1 MSIKINLLRQ
11 DEIFLGIRFGI
22 SKIVKDLTRYNPEK
36 DYPKAYILDIG
47 FLIGSIE
54 ITYKGS
60 N

>member
-1 MSIKINLLRQ
+1 MNVKISLLRQ
-11 DEIFLGIRFGI
+11 DEIFIGIRLGIT
-22 SKIVKDLTRYNPEK
+22 KVVTDLTRYDPEK

>member
-1 MSIKINLLRQ
+1 MSIKISLFRQ
-11 DEIFLGIRFGI
+11 DEIFIGIRFGVN
-22 SKIVKDLTRYNPEK
+22 KVVTDLTKYNPEK

-54 ITYKGS
+54 LTYKGS